1 MLWIV
6 SIFQWDFFYG
16 GNKLDN
22 GIGLVN
28 NWIFVTSLLT
38 SNLREG
44 LPKKSS
50 CYFGFCPNYLNPP
63 PPPPPNLDN
72 LYHFFNANVPKSLG
86 KGLPLLPY
94 PQIDPIYTVCE
105 KWTKNLGRAL
115 PPPQLDK
122 IQKNSY
128 FFRETFPKRTLGA
141 NNFISSNILCK
152 IFEPLNHHACNS
164 IPNILG
170 SSILNPFRCLKMSN
184 GEFYN
189 FWRWKKSYGD
199 RRKV

>member
-1 MLWIV
+1 M
-6 SIFQWDFFYG
+6 SKGRFP
-16 GNKLDN
+16 
-22 GIGLVN
+22 
-28 NWIFVTSLLT
+28 
-38 SNLREG
+38 E
-44 LPKKSS
+44 KSS
-50 CYFGFCPNYLNPP
+50 CSFGFCPNYLDRPP
-63 PPPPPNLDN
+63 PPPLIWTTCTIF
-72 LYHFFNANVPKSLG
+72 LNANVPKNLG
-86 KGLPLLPY
+86 RGLPFLPHA
-94 PQIDPIYTVCE
+94 QIDQIHIVCE

-170 SSILNPFRCLKMSN
+170 SSILNPFRCLKMSS
-184 GEFYN
+184 GEFYD
-189 FWRWKKSYGD
+189 FWQLKKSNGD
-199 RRKV
+199 CTKV

>member
-1 MLWIV
+1 MHISCVLNWNDMSRQWVIANDQPGPDKINYGKV
-6 SIFQWDFFYG
+6 SRKKVAVLLDFVQ
-16 GNKLDN
+16 
-22 GIGLVN
+22 I
-28 NWIFVTSLLT
+28 TSTPHPLIWT
-38 SNLREG
+38 TCTTFFERQCA
-44 LPKKSS
+44 KK
-50 CYFGFCPNYLNPP
+50 FGQGSPP
-63 PPPPPNLDN
+63 PSPSPNWPN
-72 LYHFFNANVPKSLG
+72 IYSLWKVDKKFG
-86 KGLPLLPY
+86 QGP
-94 PQIDPIYTVCE
+94 
-105 KWTKNLGRAL
+105 

-184 GEFYN
+184 GEFYD
-189 FWRWKKSYGD
+189 FWQLKKSNGD
-199 RRKV
+199 RTKV